1 MLVTLRQIMQQ
12 VRAAPTLD
20 DALAVII
27 QQVKKAVPVDACAI
41 YLTDV
46 DQDDCVLAAAE
57 GLTPISIGRVR
68 VRLGEGLVGLVAER
82 KELIVETDIGA
93 HPNRHLSTDT
103 LHPRD
108 GSFLGTP
115 LIHYRKLLGVLVAWK
130 PVHQP
135 YAGDEVTFLSVS
147 GRSWRRPFTMR
158 RPLTR

>member
-27 QQVKKAVPVDACAI
+27 EQVKNAVRVDVCAV

-57 GLTPISIGRVR
+57 GLNPELIGSVR

-82 KELIVETDIGA
+82 KELIVETDAGA
-93 HPNRHLSTDT
+93 HPCCRLS
-103 LHPRD
+103 
-108 GSFLGTP
+108 
-115 LIHYRKLLGVLVAWK
+115 
-130 PVHQP
+130 
-135 YAGDEVTFLSVS
+135 
-147 GRSWRRPFTMR
+147 
-158 RPLTR
+158 